1 MKPKLE
7 DAARRGTQA
16 IERAIA
22 VLRAFERSTTLSPT
36 EVAQRLHLPVST
48 AHRIVRALHAAG
60 MLGQDPVTE
69 RYHLGITTAT
79 LGRLALERLGATT
92 MLPELEALR
101 DLTGEAVNL
110 GVRIGDEVAVLLQVP
125 SRQPLRYEQEP
136 GQRNPIHVCAMG
148 KALLAFGDPK
158 VGMEEPFARYTDT
171 TITTRA
177 GLETELDRIRVRG
190 AAVNFEER
198 VAGVRAVAVP
208 VRDGHDNVL
217 AALAIQ
223 GPAVRLGDDRLPELT
238 ARLTATARRL
248 DSSFGQD
255 LQVPAP
261 APAHASASGS

>member
-1 MKPKLE
+1 MDLMKPKLE
-7 DAARRGTQA
+7 DATRRGTQA

-22 VLRAFERSTTLSPT
+22 VLRAFERSATLSPT
-36 EVAQRLHLPVST
+36 EMAQRLHLSVST
-48 AHRIVRALHAAG
+48 AHRIIRALHSAG

-92 MLPELEALR
+92 MLPELERLR

-148 KALLAFGDPK
+148 KALLAFGDPR
-158 VGMEEPFARYTDT
+158 VGMEEPFARYTDA

-177 GLETELDRIRVRG
+177 GLDAELDLIRARG
-190 AAVNFEER
+190 SAVNHEER
-198 VAGVRAVAVP
+198 IVGVRAVAVP
-208 VRDGHDNVL
+208 IRDGHGNVL

-238 ARLTATARRL
+238 AELIATAQRL
-248 DSSFGQD
+248 SVGHR
-255 LQVPAP
+255 LYIAP
-261 APAHASASGS
+261 PAHASAAGS